1 VGPQEI
7 ITIDGPAGAG
17 KSTVGRLLAQSLG
30 YLYLD
35 SGALYRAVAYQAQR
49 LGLDLD
55 RPETLKDFL
64 AGFAPDVIADS
75 RGFHLVI
82 DGVEVTEELRSPA
95 VTQGSSRVAAE
106 PLVRQWVKERLRHLA
121 KNGGVV
127 AEGRDQG
134 TVVFPGAPH
143 KFYLSAAL
151 ATRAARRLREWQGE
165 GEPPSLAQTMA
176 EIAARDLRDETRDE
190 APLCVPA
197 DACVIDTTDLSIE
210 AVLQQCLTRIS
221 GIDPAGRNLNPVNL
235 SKGANMDGMEE
246 NELTNHTRPEE
257 IEEERPQPEAEAA
270 ASAPA
275 PQAEAAPEMPESAPS
290 SEAEAAPEI
299 PESTPAPQ
307 AEAGPEIPESTP
319 ASQAEAAPEMPDM
332 ESMSE
337 LYEESLRRVQEG
349 EVVKGRIVSV
359 TKDYVMVDI
368 GYKSEGQIPIHE
380 FTTPEGEVTAQ
391 VGEEVEA
398 LMESREDEEG
408 ALMLSKN
415 KASKI
420 KVWEDVSSAYHDD
433 GEVEGTIV
441 AKVKGGLSVDLGGI
455 VAFLPGSQVDLAPMR
470 HTDHLIG
477 QRFSFKVLK
486 FNRKRR
492 NVVLSRRVLLE
503 KEKNEAKAN
512 LLASLEEGKIVDG
525 VVKNITDY
533 GIFVDLGGLDGLLH
547 ITDLSYGRVR
557 HPADLFKVGDNIT
570 VKVLSFD
577 LEKERISLGLKQLT
591 PDPWSVVE
599 EKYSLGTRVTGKVV
613 SLTDYGA
620 FVELEPGVEGL
631 IHISELSWTRKV
643 RHPSQVLSVSDM
655 VETTV
660 LEVEPQRK
668 RISLSLKQVEP
679 NPWEVIGEKYPVGS
693 VIEGK
698 IKNITD
704 FGIFIGIDEGIDGL
718 VHISDISWTKR
729 FKHPSELFKKGQV
742 IQAKVLYID
751 KDNERFSL
759 SIKDLAPNPWQSI
772 DERFP
777 IGSVITGPITNITDF
792 GLFVEVE
799 EGIEGLIHISE
810 QSRDKQKMAALKVGD
825 NIRAKVIH
833 ASPTERRIGLSIRK
847 LETDEEQS
855 HYRDYLHS
863 RTEATTNIGE
873 LIRETLEE
881 KQGKNNN

>member
-1 VGPQEI
+1 MGRRGI

-17 KSTVGRLLAQSLG
+17 KSTVARLLAQSLG

-35 SGALYRAVAYQAQR
+35 SGALYRAVAWQARR

-55 RPETLKDFL
+55 RPDTRQDFL
-64 AGFAPDVIADS
+64 AGFAPEVAADD
-75 RGFHLVI
+75 RGFHLRI
-82 DGVEVTEELRSPA
+82 DGVAVREELRTDA
-95 VTQGSSRVAAE
+95 VSRESSRVATLTE
-106 PLVRQWVKERLRHLA
+106 VRRWVTARLRLLA
-121 KNGGVV
+121 GDGGVV

-134 TVVFPGAPH
+134 TAVFPGADH
-143 KFYLSAAL
+143 KFFLTASL
-151 ATRAARRLREWQGE
+151 ATRAGRRLREWQGE
-165 GEPPSLAQTMA
+165 GEPPSMADTMA
-176 EIAARDLRDETRDE
+176 DIAARDLRDETRDDS
-190 APLCVPA
+190 PLRVPE
-197 DACVIDTTDLSIE
+197 DAEVIDTTDLSITE
-210 AVLQQCLTRIS
+210 VLQQCLA
-221 GIDPAGRNLNPVNL
+221 GIKGRDPAGWNLNPVNL
-235 SKGANMDGMEE
+235 CKGANMDGMEKTD
-246 NELTNHTRPEE
+246 LTNHTRPEE
-257 IEEERPQPEAEAA
+257 QEETRPQTEEV
-270 ASAPA
+270 AS
-275 PQAEAAPEMPESAPS
+275 
-290 SEAEAAPEI
+290 
-299 PESTPAPQ
+299 STPVSATS
-307 AEAGPEIPESTP
+307 AEP
-319 ASQAEAAPEMPDM
+319 AEMPDM

-349 EVVKGRIVSV
+349 EVVKGRIVSI

-420 KVWEDVSSAYHDD
+420 KVWEEVSNAYHND

-477 QRFSFKVLK
+477 QRYTFKVLK

-503 KEKNEAKAN
+503 KVKSEAKIN
-512 LLASLEEGKIVDG
+512 LLGSLEEGKIVEG

-557 HPADLFKVGDNIT
+557 HPADLFKVGDTIT

-577 LEKERISLGLKQLT
+577 ADKERISLGLKQLT
-591 PDPWSVVE
+591 PDPWTVVD
-599 EKYSLGTRVTGKVV
+599 EKIPVGSRVTGKVV

-631 IHISELSWTRKV
+631 IHISEMSWTRKV
-643 RHPSQVLSVSDM
+643 RHPSQVLSVGDV
-655 VETTV
+655 VEATV
-660 LEVEPQRK
+660 LEIEPQRK

-729 FKHPSELFKKGQV
+729 FKHPSELYKKGQV

-759 SIKDLAPNPWQSI
+759 SIKDLTPNPWQTI
-772 DERFP
+772 DQRFP
-777 IGSVITGPITNITDF
+777 VGSIITGPITNITDF

-825 NIRAKVIH
+825 PIRAKVIH
-833 ASPTERRIGLSIRK
+833 ASAEERRIGLSIRK
-847 LETDEEQS
+847 LEADEEQS
-855 HYRDYLHS
+855 HYRDYMHS
-863 RTEATTNIGE
+863 RTEATTNIGD

-881 KQGKNNN
+881 KQGKNNH

>member
-1 VGPQEI
+1 MGPRGI

-17 KSTVGRLLAQSLG
+17 KSTVGRLLAQTLG

-49 LGLDLD
+49 LGVD
-55 RPETLKDFL
+55 PESPESLEELL
-64 AGFAPDVIADS
+64 AGFAPEVTADS

-82 DGVEVTEELRSPA
+82 DGVEVGEALRSPL
-95 VTQGSSRVAAE
+95 VTRESSRVATL
-106 PLVRQWVKERLRHLA
+106 PRVREWVKARLRRLA
-121 KNGGVV
+121 ANGGVV

-134 TVVFPGAPH
+134 TVVFPGATG

-151 ATRAARRLREWQGE
+151 ATRAERRRRELQGGE
-165 GEPPSLAQTMA
+165 GEPPSLADIMA
-176 EIAARDLRDETRDE
+176 DIAARDLRDETRDT
-190 APLCVPA
+190 APMRVPE
-197 DACVIDTTDLSIE
+197 DAWVIDTTDLSIE
-210 AVLQQCLTRIS
+210 AVLQQCLARIEE
-221 GIDPAGRNLNPVNL
+221 IDPAGWNLNPVNS
-235 SKGANMDGMEE
+235 SKGANMDGMEN
-246 NELTNHTRPEE
+246 NELTNHTKPEE
-257 IEEERPQPEAEAA
+257 VEARPQPEAEAA
-270 ASAPA
+270 PETPEATPEPEAAAAPEPEA
-275 PQAEAAPEMPESAPS
+275 EAAPETPEAAPEPQAEAAPETLESMS
-290 SEAEAAPEI
+290 
-299 PESTPAPQ
+299 
-307 AEAGPEIPESTP
+307 
-319 ASQAEAAPEMPDM
+319 EMPDM

-420 KVWEDVSSAYHDD
+420 KVWEEVSAAYHDE

-455 VAFLPGSQVDLAPMR
+455 IAFLPGSQVDLAPMR

-477 QRFSFKVLK
+477 QRFDFKVLK

-503 KEKNEAKAN
+503 KEKNEAKTT
-512 LLASLEEGKIVDG
+512 LLASLEEGKIVEG

-557 HPADLFKVGDNIT
+557 HPADLFKVGDTIT

-577 LEKERISLGLKQLT
+577 LEKERISLGLKQLM
-591 PDPWSVVE
+591 PDPWTVVE
-599 EKYSLGTRVTGKVV
+599 EKFPVTSRVTGKVV

-643 RHPSQVLSVSDM
+643 RHPSQVLSVSDV
-655 VETTV
+655 VEATV

-759 SIKDLAPNPWQSI
+759 SIKDLSDNPWQSI
-772 DERFP
+772 DARFP
-777 IGSVITGPITNITDF
+777 IGIVISGPITNITDF

-810 QSRDKQKMAALKVGD
+810 QSRDKQKMGALKVGD
-825 NIRAKVIH
+825 LIRAKVIH

-847 LETDEEQS
+847 LETEEEQS

-863 RTEATTNIGE
+863 RTEATSNLGDI
-873 LIRETLEE
+873 LRETLEE
-881 KQGKNNN
+881 KQGKNND

>member
-1 VGPQEI
+1 VGKRGI
-7 ITIDGPAGAG
+7 VTIDGPAGAG
-17 KSTVGRLLAQSLG
+17 KSTVARLLAQSLG

-35 SGALYRAVAYQAQR
+35 SGALYRAVAWQAQQ
-49 LGLDLD
+49 LGLDLERD
-55 RPETLKDFL
+55 ETTLEEFL
-64 AGFAPDVIADS
+64 ADFAPELTADS

-82 DGVEVTEELRSPA
+82 DGAEVSQGLRLPM
-95 VTQGSSRVAAE
+95 VTRESSRLAAR
-106 PLVRQWVKERLRHLA
+106 PRVRRWVKDRLRHLA
-121 KNGGVV
+121 ADGGVV
-127 AEGRDQG
+127 AEGRDMG
-134 TVVFPGAPH
+134 TVVFPGATH

-151 ATRAARRLREWQGE
+151 ATRAERRRREWQGE
-165 GEPPSLAQTMA
+165 GEPPSLVNVMA
-176 EIAARDLRDETRDE
+176 DIAARDLRDETRDE
-190 APLCVPA
+190 APLRVPE
-197 DACVIDTTDLSIE
+197 DAGVIDTTDLSIE
-210 AVLQQCLTRIS
+210 AVLQQCLARIR
-221 GIDPAGRNLNPVNL
+221 GVDPAGWNLNQVNL
-235 SKGANMDGMEE
+235 SKGANMDGMEN
-246 NELTNHTRPEE
+246 NELTNRTRPDE
-257 IEEERPQPEAEAA
+257 IDEDRPQTAEVATSEPDSSSAAEAA
-270 ASAPA
+270 A
-275 PQAEAAPEMPESAPS
+275 EM
-290 SEAEAAPEI
+290 
-299 PESTPAPQ
+299 Q
-307 AEAGPEIPESTP
+307 
-319 ASQAEAAPEMPDM
+319 DM

-349 EVVKGRIVSV
+349 EVVKGRIVSI

-380 FTTPEGEVTAQ
+380 FTTPEGEVTAK

-420 KVWEDVSSAYHDD
+420 KVWEEVGSAYNDD

-455 VAFLPGSQVDLAPMR
+455 IAFLPGSQVDLAPMR

-477 QRFSFKVLK
+477 QRHLFKVLK

-492 NVVLSRRVLLE
+492 NVVLSRRALLE
-503 KEKNEAKAN
+503 KERNEAKTT
-512 LLASLEEGKIVDG
+512 LLGSLEEGKIVPG

-557 HPADLFKVGDNIT
+557 HPADLFKVGDTIM
-570 VKVLSFD
+570 VKVMSFD

-591 PDPWSVVE
+591 PDPWSVVD
-599 EKYSLGTRVTGKVV
+599 EKYPLGSQVTGTVV

-631 IHISELSWTRKV
+631 IHISEMSWTRKV
-643 RHPSQVLSVSDM
+643 RHPSQVLSVGDV
-655 VETTV
+655 VEATV

-759 SIKDLAPNPWQSI
+759 SIKDLADNPWQTI
-772 DERFP
+772 DQRFP
-777 IGSVITGPITNITDF
+777 MGSIVSGPITNITDF

-825 NIRAKVIH
+825 IIRAKVIH
-833 ASPTERRIGLSIRK
+833 ASSTERRIGLSIRK

-863 RTEATTNIGE
+863 RTEATSNLGDI
-873 LIRETLEE
+873 LRETLEE
-881 KQGKNNN
+881 KQGKDNN